1 MKKIYVAPFVEKVE
15 FTFNDKVLSSTVEEF
30 KSYID
35 GPPEIGET
43 TPSLMKTI
51 LFGEE
56 FLYEKNYNFYSNN
69 CNNFRF
75 VVCSSY
81 VAI

>member
-35 GPPEIGET
+35 GALGDWGDDPIFDEDDI
-43 TPSLMKTI
+43 I
-51 LFGEE
+51 W
-56 FLYEKNYNFYSNN
+56 
-69 CNNFRF
+69 
-75 VVCSSY
+75 
-81 VAI
+81 

>member
-35 GPPEIGET
+35 GPGDWGDDPIFD
-43 TPSLMKTI
+43 KDDI
-51 LFGEE
+51 
-56 FLYEKNYNFYSNN
+56 
-69 CNNFRF
+69 
-75 VVCSSY
+75 
-81 VAI
+81 IW

>member
-35 GPPEIGET
+35 GPGDWGDDPIFDEDDIIWWGVFIWKE
-43 TPSLMKTI
+43 L
-51 LFGEE
+51 
-56 FLYEKNYNFYSNN
+56 
-69 CNNFRF
+69 
-75 VVCSSY
+75 
-81 VAI
+81 